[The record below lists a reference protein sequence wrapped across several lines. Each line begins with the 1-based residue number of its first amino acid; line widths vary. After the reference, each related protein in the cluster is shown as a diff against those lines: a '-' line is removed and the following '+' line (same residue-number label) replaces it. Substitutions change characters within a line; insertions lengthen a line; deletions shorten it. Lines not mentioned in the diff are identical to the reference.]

1 MNCMSACLRWTLAWL
16 LPALFALWIGGC
28 AAPPAG
34 LYPPAKDEPVVPIYL
49 VSHGWHAGIV
59 IEREAIPPGLLPER
73 DDFPAARYLEIGW
86 GDRDY
91 YMTPDPSFG
100 ILLKAGLWPTDSV
113 LHVVGFSETV
123 TRYFP
128 RSEIIRIDLGRA
140 GFEQL
145 CRHLDARFAR
155 QGEVRLGPGL
165 YGDSRFYLSRDTYH
179 LFNTCNVW
187 MARALREAGCPI
199 IPAFNIT
206 VDDLLT
212 NAMEF
217 GTVIQ
222 PGPVTGEK

>member
-1 MNCMSACLRWTLAWL
+1 MNHFSARLRSALAWL
-16 LPALFALWIGGC
+16 LPGLFILWLSGC

-34 LYPPAKDEPVVPIYL
+34 LYPPAKGEPVVPIYL
-49 VSHGWHAGIV
+49 VGHGWHAGVV
-59 IEREAIPPGLLPER
+59 IERAAIPPGLLPAR
-73 DDFPAARYLEIGW
+73 HDFPTARYLEIGW

-91 YMTPDPSFG
+91 YMTPDPSIG
-100 ILLKAGLWPTDSV
+100 ILIKAGLWPTDSV
-113 LHVVGFSETV
+113 LHVVGFSEPV

-145 CRHLDARFAR
+145 CRQFDARFAR
-155 QGEVRLGPGL
+155 RGKVRLGPGL
-165 YGDSRFYLSRDTYH
+165 YGDSRFYLARETYH

-187 MARALREAGCPI
+187 TARALRAAGCPI

-222 PGPVTGEK
+222 PGLITRDE